1 MLVILVSELVIL
13 ICGTTQN
20 MATIAL
26 ATIARTPSTTPVMAT
41 SPLLA

>member
-1 MLVILVSELVIL
+1 MFVILVSELVLDIF
-13 ICGTTQN
+13 GTTQN
-20 MATIAL
+20 MATIML